1 MEKKSAVLGRD
12 AVFKKTSLLS
22 RLPGYLTVQFV
33 RFSVGV
39 VHDSVEVV
47 ARKILKVHSVL
58 VYIVTQEPKLK
69 NATCKFVNANTY
81 VSIQMSNN

>member
-58 VYIVTQEPKLK
+58 IYTFFLVTQEPKLK
-69 NATCKFVNANTY
+69 NATCKFERHLCVY
-81 VSIQMSNN
+81 SDE